1 MEHPIICCVKSIHT
15 QYQTTSADREMEVVL
30 GAASSALYF
39 ECISINPEFRYI
51 GNIPA
56 TTKIVSIKQRRKSRK
71 FSKLRFDYDVEM
83 EVTGGALWSITVEAC
98 SKEEAIALALCRLK
112 QAIALIPTNGIIP
125 DFDDLCLDICYS
137 SEVVSSANC
146 PNYKNQ
152 NTFTAANLHFSEEAE
167 NRRQIIIEAY
177 NLNPIEETYVFDQP
191 YCCMADTLHNRL
203 AEVLAWRR

>member
-1 MEHPIICCVKSIHT
+1 
-15 QYQTTSADREMEVVL
+15 MEVVL
-30 GAASSALYF
+30 GAASSAIYF
-39 ECISINPEFRYI
+39 EYISINPEFRYI
-51 GNIPA
+51 GDIPA
-56 TTKIVSIKQRRKSRK
+56 TTQIVSIKQRIKSRK

-98 SKEEAIALALCRLK
+98 SKEEAIALAVCRLK
-112 QAIALIPTNGIIP
+112 QAIALIPTNGMIIEF
-125 DFDDLCLDICYS
+125 DEICLNISYAVTDDLS
-137 SEVVSSANC
+137 SVNHKTYRGRPNIFTTANRS
-146 PNYKNQ
+146 P
-152 NTFTAANLHFSEEAE
+152 LHELQCQSDWIEEAE